1 VRSLRFVFLILFI
14 LFLWLDVT
22 STIIF
27 LKLRNNMLDLVDSKL
42 FLACSNIAAQLEK
55 GVDYIILSEISQ
67 RFGLNGVVLMSQD
80 ERIILGTGK
89 LVLDYPTL
97 PDSFL
102 YWDYRKM
109 IYKCSSGQ
117 FIIASIG
124 EDYLRDIS
132 RSWKQTII
140 LKILIYVS
148 FVILGL
154 IFLYGAIPV
163 KREKETVQKKD
174 EYLIKSLED
183 IIKKLRKE
191 NAELKEYAE
200 RIKSSEELIEM
211 GRNISTILHEIR
223 NSAGTIIGYSKLIQD
238 REIGER
244 IYREALLLNRVSD
257 SLLLLAKPI
266 TLSKT
271 RINLRELFLDIQL
284 PETVDLNLRCKKS
297 ITVNGD
303 YDLLR
308 RAFENIILNAVNA
321 MGERG
326 SIFISVREEE
336 EWVRISIRDTGKGM
350 DEEILKNMFK
360 MFHTGEGR
368 GIGIGLWLTKKIIDA
383 HGGRIEIKSKKGKG
397 TTVIVRLP
405 L

>member
-27 LKLRNNMLDLVDSKL
+27 LKLRNNMLNLVDSKL
-42 FLACSNIAAQLEK
+42 FLACSNIAEQVGK
-55 GVDYIILSEISQ
+55 GIDYIVLSEMSH

-80 ERIILGTGK
+80 EKIILGTGK
-89 LVLDYPTL
+89 IILDYPSI

-102 YWDYRKM
+102 FWDYRKM
-109 IYKCSSGQ
+109 IYKCRTGQ
-117 FIIASIG
+117 YIIASVG
-124 EDYLRDIS
+124 ENYLRDIS

-148 FVILGL
+148 FVTLGL
-154 IFLYGAIPV
+154 IFLYGVIPV
-163 KREKETVQKKD
+163 KRVKEKEQKKD
-174 EYLIKSLED
+174 AYLIKSLEE
-183 IIKKLRKE
+183 IIKKLKKE
-191 NAELKEYAE
+191 NAELKKYAE
-200 RIKSSEELIEM
+200 KIKSSEELIEM

-257 SLLLLAKPI
+257 SLLLLAKPM

-284 PETVDLNLRCKKS
+284 PETIDLNLRCKKS

-308 RAFENIILNAVNA
+308 RVFENIILNAVNA
-321 MGERG
+321 MDERG
-326 SIFISVREEE
+326 KIFITVREEE
-336 EWVRISIRDTGKGM
+336 KLVRISIRDTGKGI
-350 DEEILKNMFK
+350 DEEGLEEVFK

-383 HGGRIEIKSKKGKG
+383 HGGEIEIKSKKGKG

>member
-1 VRSLRFVFLILFI
+1 MRSLRFVFLILFI

-22 STIIF
+22 STAIF
-27 LKLRNNMLDLVDSKL
+27 LKLRNNMLNLVDSKL
-42 FLACSNIAAQLEK
+42 LLACSNIAAQLEK
-55 GVDYIILSEISQ
+55 GVDYIVLTEVSH

-271 RINLRELFLDIQL
+271 RVNLRELFLDIQL

-368 GIGIGLWLTKKIIDA
+368 DIGIGLWLTKKIIDA